1 MEEVKKQNTELTKY
15 SEASNTSSGTFGN
28 QSNWSKQEFYSP
40 RPDYDYSRF
49 KKSKREWFGEFI
61 GIGIFAF
68 ICNFLIK
75 ACFVLA
81 LCLICVPMNA
91 QLRSRKPNVR
101 TYLQHLPPEVKKESA
116 KEFMKPYLKK
126 EKSKG
131 HQQTK
136 AGNSKSKVKS
146 IALPVISFSK
156 IQSPLIQVQLPPIP
170 IHKDHV
176 LPQPKPEDINN
187 GKQLFDSALF
197 YISRRDTLNY
207 ISYIKR
213 SASVQYSKAIY
224 FWGLSIMEGVGVRQ
238 NTAIGFSYV
247 NRASEMSC
255 SEATYYIGQLYDLGK
270 YGCKKDSVMAL
281 RYYEKSAEQG
291 DFDGAV
297 DVGYRY
303 YNDGD
308 TISAIKYW
316 KQAYDLKRYS
326 LLIDKEKNI
335 LAQIAYNLGYFS
347 SLDSH
352 KEIETRNYFKTSA
365 EFGYPDGQAQYGNCC
380 MLGYGMEKDSVEA
393 VYWYKNAA
401 QQRHVGAMCALPFLY
416 YDAHENDSTILWGTK
431 PECRDSAD
439 IQFIVG
445 AAYYVK
451 EDYENAEE
459 WWKKAA
465 TQKYPDALWWMY
477 YLCEVHK
484 NDSVLAFEYLKQ
496 AVDAK
501 YPEALNEMG
510 CNYANGD
517 MVGKD
522 VEKAKQLFHEAGSLG
537 FGEAYNNLGYLYSNK
552 DCIKKPNWEIAA
564 GYFRQ
569 GAEMNNPSAQYNYGM
584 CLKKG
589 KGVKKDKQAA
599 VHWITLAAQNG
610 DEDAIK
616 ILKGKT
622 K

>member
-1 MEEVKKQNTELTKY
+1 MKKITSLLLLALLTCPIFGQKKNLLKYLVRTVPYGVYQSGKSNKNTHGFSNFSTPPISHYNINDDSIHRYLTGVTHPSVKFMGKNNTKEK
-15 SEASNTSSGTFGN
+15 G
-28 QSNWSKQEFYSP
+28 QEFFQTHNEFKEYEVPKLSP
-40 RPDYDYSRF
+40 FDDRRNRKQLHDS
-49 KKSKREWFGEFI
+49 
-61 GIGIFAF
+61 AF
-68 ICNFLIK
+68 I
-75 ACFVLA
+75 
-81 LCLICVPMNA
+81 
-91 QLRSRKPNVR
+91 
-101 TYLQHLPPEVKKESA
+101 YLSMA
-116 KEFMKPYLKK
+116 
-126 EKSKG
+126 
-131 HQQTK
+131 
-136 AGNSKSKVKS
+136 
-146 IALPVISFSK
+146 
-156 IQSPLIQVQLPPIP
+156 
-170 IHKDHV
+170 
-176 LPQPKPEDINN
+176 
-187 GKQLFDSALF
+187 
-197 YISRRDTLNY
+197 DTLNY
-207 ISYIKR
+207 IKYLKRSVSAGYPLAMYAYGISILGGVGLKKHKDIGLSYINM
-213 SASVQYSKAIY
+213 ASD
-224 FWGLSIMEGVGVRQ
+224 F
-238 NTAIGFSYV
+238 N
-247 NRASEMSC
+247 C
-255 SEATYYIGQLYDLGK
+255 HEATYYIGQLHDLGR
-270 YGCKKDSVMAL
+270 YGYKKDSVMAL

-297 DVGYRY
+297 DTGDRY

-308 TISAIKYW
+308 TIKAIKYW
-316 KQAYDLKRYS
+316 KQAYDLKYYS
-326 LLIDKEKNI
+326 ILTEKEKSTM
-335 LAQIAYNLGYFS
+335 ARVAYNMGYFVYCGICVPQ
-347 SLDSH
+347 DQ
-352 KEIETRNYFKTSA
+352 KAGIDYFKYAAIWGNPDANYFLGLLYAEGSNDVTQNSKMSQEYIRSSA
-365 EFGYPDGQAQYGNCC
+365 RLGCVDGMVLYGNYC
-380 MLGYGMEKDSVEA
+380 MMGYGMEKDSIEA

-616 ILKGKT
+616 VLKGKT